1 MKYLKILMLLVLFS
15 LKLQAQKREILNTSY
30 YSQKDI
36 TDAYQES
43 QCKLDIYLP
52 NNNNKALPVI
62 VWFHGGGLKG
72 GTKAIP
78 EELKNDKFIIVSAAY
93 RLSPKVHSPAFIED
107 AAASVA
113 WVFNNIQKYGG
124 DTSKIFLSG
133 HSAGG
138 YLALML
144 TMDESWLLKQNI
156 SNNKIKACIP
166 LSPQV
171 ITHFTIRAE
180 NNIKDV
186 QPVINEFAPMNF
198 IKATTPIII
207 DITGDRELEL
217 LGRYEENAYF
227 VRMMKLAGNKNISL
241 YELQGFSHGS
251 MHLPGIHLMY
261 QEIDKILNKK

>member
-1 MKYLKILMLLVLFS
+1 MKYILILLVL
-15 LKLQAQKREILNTSY
+15 LYGNNIIAQKRAILNIPY
-30 YSQKDI
+30 YSDNNN
-36 TDAYQES
+36 DAYKQS
-43 QCKLDIYLP
+43 QCKLDMYIP
-52 NNNNKALPVI
+52 NSNKALPVI
-62 VWFHGGGLKG
+62 IWFHGGGLKA
-72 GTKAIP
+72 GTKEIS
-78 EELKNDKFIIVSAAY
+78 EELKNDKFIIVSVEY
-93 RLSPKVHSPAFIED
+93 RLSPKVKSPVFIED

-113 WVFNNIQKYGG
+113 WVFNNIQQYGG

-138 YLALML
+138 YLAMML
-144 TMDESWLLKQNI
+144 TMDESWLLKQHI
-156 SNNKIKACIP
+156 SNSRIKAAIP

-180 NNIKDV
+180 NNIKDI

-198 IKATTPIII
+198 IKSTTPIII

-241 YELQGFSHGS
+241 YELQGFSHGA
-251 MHLPGIHLMY
+251 MYLPGIHLMF

>member
-1 MKYLKILMLLVLFS
+1 MKYILVFLVVLYSNVNF
-15 LKLQAQKREILNTSY
+15 AQKREILNVPY

-36 TDAYQES
+36 SDPYKES

-52 NNNNKALPVI
+52 NNTNKALPII
-62 VWFHGGGLKG
+62 VWFHGGGLTG

-78 EELKNDKFIIVSAAY
+78 EELKNDKFIVVSAAY
-93 RLSPKVHSPAFIED
+93 RLSPKVHSPAYIED
-107 AAASVA
+107 AAAAVA
-113 WVFNNIQKYGG
+113 WVFNNIQQYGG
-124 DTSKIFLSG
+124 DTSKLFLSG

-138 YLALML
+138 YLAMML
-144 TMDESWLLKQNI
+144 TMDESWLAKQNI
-156 SNNKIKACIP
+156 DNNRIKACIP

-180 NNIKDV
+180 NKIKDI
-186 QPVINEFAPMNF
+186 QPAIDEYAPMNF
-198 IKATTPIII
+198 IKANTPIII

-241 YELQGFSHGS
+241 FELQGFTHGS
-251 MHLPGIHLMY
+251 MNLPGIHLMY
-261 QEIDKILNKK
+261 QEIGKILNKK

>member
-1 MKYLKILMLLVLFS
+1 MRMKYLLIFLCVLYS
-15 LKLQAQKREILNTSY
+15 SITIAQKREVLNVPY
-30 YSQKDI
+30 YIQNDNDPYK
-36 TDAYQES
+36 QS
-43 QCKLDIYLP
+43 QCKLDIYIP
-52 NNNNKALPVI
+52 NNSSKSLPVI
-62 VWFHGGGLKG
+62 VWFHGGGLTR

-78 EELKNDKFIIVSAAY
+78 EELKNDKFIIVSAEY
-93 RLSPKVHSPAFIED
+93 RLGPKVLSPVIIED

-113 WVFNNIQKYGG
+113 WVFNNIQQYGG

-138 YLALML
+138 YLAMML
-144 TMDESWLLKQNI
+144 TMDESWLAKQNI

-171 ITHFTIRAE
+171 ITHFAIRAE
-180 NNIKDV
+180 NKIKDI
-186 QPVINEFAPMNF
+186 QPVIDEYAPMNF
-198 IKATTPIII
+198 IKANTPTII

-241 YELQGFSHGS
+241 FELQGFSHGS
-251 MHLPGIHLMY
+251 MNLPGIHLMY
-261 QEIDKILNKK
+261 QEIGKILNP

>member
-1 MKYLKILMLLVLFS
+1 MKYVLVFLVVLYSNVNF
-15 LKLQAQKREILNTSY
+15 AQKREILNVPY

-36 TDAYQES
+36 SDPYQES

-52 NNNNKALPVI
+52 NNTNKALPII
-62 VWFHGGGLKG
+62 VWFHGGGLTG

-78 EELKNDKFIIVSAAY
+78 EELKNDQFIIVSAEY
-93 RLSPKVHSPAFIED
+93 RLSPKVHAPAFIED

-113 WVFNNIQKYGG
+113 WVFNNMQQYGG

-138 YLALML
+138 YLAMML

-156 SNNKIKACIP
+156 ANNKIKACIP

-180 NNIKDV
+180 NNIINT
-186 QPVINEFAPMNF
+186 QPVIDKYAPMNF
-198 IKATTPIII
+198 IKANTPVII

-251 MHLPGIHLMY
+251 MNLPGIHLMY
-261 QEIDKILNKK
+261 QEIGKILNKK

>member
-1 MKYLKILMLLVLFS
+1 MKYILVFLALSYNNANF
-15 LKLQAQKREILNTSY
+15 AQKREILNIPY
-30 YSQKDI
+30 YIQKDI
-36 TDAYQES
+36 TDPYKES

-52 NNNNKALPVI
+52 NKTNKVLPVI
-62 VWFHGGGLKG
+62 VWFHGGGLIG

-78 EELKNDKFIIVSAAY
+78 EELKNDKFIIVSAEY

-113 WVFNNIQKYGG
+113 WVFKNIQQYGG
-124 DTSKIFLSG
+124 DTSKIFISG

-138 YLALML
+138 YLAMML

-171 ITHFTIRAE
+171 ITHFTIREE
-180 NNIKDV
+180 NNIKNV
-186 QPVINEFAPMNF
+186 QPVIDKYAPMNF
-198 IKATTPIII
+198 IKSATPLII

-227 VRMMKLAGNKNISL
+227 VKMMKLAGNKNISL

-251 MHLPGIHLMY
+251 MYVTGIFLMY
-261 QEIDKILNKK
+261 QEIGKILK

>member
-1 MKYLKILMLLVLFS
+1 MRMKYLLIFLCVLYS
-15 LKLQAQKREILNTSY
+15 NITIAQKREILNIPY
-30 YSQKDI
+30 YIQNDKDP
-36 TDAYQES
+36 YKQS
-43 QCKLDIYLP
+43 QCKLDIYIP
-52 NNNNKALPVI
+52 NNSKNLPVI
-62 VWFHGGGLKG
+62 VWFHGGGLTA

-93 RLSPKVHSPAFIED
+93 RLSPKVQSPTFIED

-113 WVFNNIQKYGG
+113 WVFNNIQQYGG
-124 DTSKIFLSG
+124 DTSKLFLSG

-138 YLALML
+138 YLAMML
-144 TMDESWLLKQNI
+144 TMDESWLAKQNI

-180 NNIKDV
+180 NNIKDI
-186 QPVINEFAPMNF
+186 QPVIDQYAPMNF
-198 IKATTPIII
+198 IKANTPIII

-241 YELQGFSHGS
+241 FELQGFSHGS
-251 MHLPGIHLMY
+251 MNLPGIHLMY
-261 QEIDKILNKK
+261 QEIDKILKRKN

>member
-1 MKYLKILMLLVLFS
+1 MLLVLFS
-15 LKLQAQKREILNTSY
+15 LKIQAQKREILNTPY

-93 RLSPKVHSPAFIED
+93 RLSPKVHAPAFIED

-144 TMDESWLLKQNI
+144 TMDASWLLKQNI
-156 SNNKIKACIP
+156 SNNRIKACIP
-166 LSPQV
+166 LSPQA

-198 IKATTPIII
+198 IKSTTPIII